1 MKPWV
6 SFRALSSAIVEIH
19 GPIAQLDRASDY
31 ESEGRAFESLWVHQN
46 LKTVALLAAV
56 FLHTIVLLFK
66 GYFMRTPA
74 DVVWVRPQSNLLDL
88 NTGRSDPVPLRVGLS

>member
-1 MKPWV
+1 
-6 SFRALSSAIVEIH
+6 
-19 GPIAQLDRASDY
+19 
-31 ESEGRAFESLWVHQN
+31 
-46 LKTVALLAAV
+46 LAAV